1 MATPGRPIDD
11 RDRERIRKLRE
22 QGRSVSETARI
33 CEVSRPTVRKILSEC
48 R

>member
-1 MATPGRPIDD
+1 MATPGRLIDD
-11 RDRERIRKLRE
+11 RERDRIRKLRD

-33 CEVSRPTVRKILSEC
+33 CEVSRPTVRKILAES